1 MIANVHE
8 SLAMRLRMF
17 RAAVPDLAA
26 TARKSTA
33 MLSFLADYEDYFGPL
48 RLLRYITVRTLL
60 AAVTALLIGFII
72 APQLIRKFRELK
84 FGHGYID
91 DRTGE
96 LGATY
101 FDKKHTPT
109 MGGLIIFFSVFL
121 SSVLW
126 AAPNVWVL
134 VSLFVYAALTV
145 PGWRDD
151 YLKVVHKHRGGIS
164 SWEKIGWQSLAT
176 IMALAVLLWHPASAQ
191 KIRELWVPF
200 FKYPVIAHMP
210 WWLLLGLIYLW
221 IVGFSN
227 AINFTDGLDGL
238 AVGCTISVALVFGIM
253 AYAAGNI
260 IISEY
265 LLMSHVPGTG
275 ELTVICGA
283 LIGGCMAFLWY
294 NSHPAEVFMGDT
306 GSLALG
312 GLIGVMAF
320 MIHQPFTLVIVG
332 GVFVAELLSVVI
344 QIGWFKYTKRRF
356 GVGRRVFLMAPI
368 HHHFQKK
375 GWPETKVVLRFW
387 VLSLGCA
394 LAGLATLKL
403 R

>member
-1 MIANVHE
+1 
-8 SLAMRLRMF
+8 
-17 RAAVPDLAA
+17 
-26 TARKSTA
+26 
-33 MLSFLADYEDYFGPL
+33 
-48 RLLRYITVRTLL
+48 
-60 AAVTALLIGFII
+60 
-72 APQLIRKFRELK
+72 
-84 FGHGYID
+84 
-91 DRTGE
+91 
-96 LGATY
+96 
-101 FDKKHTPT
+101 
-109 MGGLIIFFSVFL
+109 
-121 SSVLW
+121 
-126 AAPNVWVL
+126 
-134 VSLFVYAALTV
+134 
-145 PGWRDD
+145 
-151 YLKVVHKHRGGIS
+151 VHKNRNGIS
-164 SWEKIGWQSLAT
+164 SWEKIGWQSLAA
-176 IMALAVLLWHPASAQ
+176 IVALGLLLYHPSSAE

-200 FKYPVIAHMP
+200 LKYPVIAQMP
-210 WWLLLGLIYLW
+210 WWLLLVLIYLW

-253 AYAAGNI
+253 AYAAGNVFI
-260 IISEY
+260 AEY
-265 LLMSHVPGTG
+265 LLMSNVPGTG

-344 QIGWFKYTKRRF
+344 QIGWFKYTKRRS
-356 GVGRRVFLMAPI
+356 GVGQRVFLMAPI

-375 GWPETKVVLRFW
+375 GWPESKVVLRFW

-394 LAGLATLKL
+394 LAGLATLKI

>member
-1 MIANVHE
+1 
-8 SLAMRLRMF
+8 
-17 RAAVPDLAA
+17 
-26 TARKSTA
+26 
-33 MLSFLADYEDYFGPL
+33 MLSWLAQFEDSFGPL
-48 RLLRYITVRTLL
+48 RLFRSVTVRTVL
-60 AAVTALLIGFII
+60 ATLTSLFIGFAIG
-72 APQLIRKFRELK
+72 PRLIRKFRELK

-91 DRTGE
+91 DRTGA

-109 MGGLIIFFSVFL
+109 MGGLIIFLAVFL
-121 SSVLW
+121 SSALW
-126 AAPNVWVL
+126 AAPNIWVV

-151 YLKVVHKHRGGIS
+151 YLKVVHKNRDGIS
-164 SWEKIGWQSLAT
+164 SWEKIGWQTLAT
-176 IMALAVLLWHPASAQ
+176 LVALGALLWHPASAA

-200 FKYPVIAHMP
+200 YKHAIVDYMP
-210 WWLLLGLIYLW
+210 WWLLLIMIYLW
-221 IVGFSN
+221 VVGFSN

-238 AVGCTISVALVFGIM
+238 AVGSMIPVALAFGIM
-253 AYAAGNI
+253 AYLADNVFMADF
-260 IISEY
+260 
-265 LLMSHVPGTG
+265 LLLSHVPGTS
-275 ELTVICGA
+275 ELTVVCGA
-283 LIGGCMAFLWY
+283 LVGGCMAFLWF

-312 GLIGVMAF
+312 GLIGIMAF
-320 MIHQPFTLVIVG
+320 MIHQPLTLVIVG
-332 GVFVAELLSVVI
+332 GVFVMELLSVVI
-344 QIGWFKYTKRRF
+344 QIGWFKYTKRQS

-368 HHHFQKK
+368 HHHFQKC

-387 VLSLGCA
+387 VLSIGCA

>member
-1 MIANVHE
+1 
-8 SLAMRLRMF
+8 
-17 RAAVPDLAA
+17 
-26 TARKSTA
+26 
-33 MLSFLADYEDYFGPL
+33 
-48 RLLRYITVRTLL
+48 
-60 AAVTALLIGFII
+60 
-72 APQLIRKFRELK
+72 
-84 FGHGYID
+84 
-91 DRTGE
+91 
-96 LGATY
+96 
-101 FDKKHTPT
+101 
-109 MGGLIIFFSVFL
+109 MGGLIIFFSVFGA
-121 SSVLW
+121 SVLW
-126 AAPNVWVL
+126 AAPTNVWVF

-145 PGWRDD
+145 PGFRDD
-151 YLKVVHKHRGGIS
+151 YLKVVHKNRDGIS
-164 SWEKIGWQSLAT
+164 SWEKIGWQTLAT
-176 IMALAVLLWHPASAQ
+176 LGALGVLLWHPASAQ

-200 FKYPVIAHMP
+200 VKHPIVAHMP
-210 WWLLLGLIYLW
+210 WWLLLVLIYLW
-221 IVGFSN
+221 VVGFSN

-238 AVGCTISVALVFGIM
+238 AVGCTITVVLVFAIM
-253 AYAAGNI
+253 AYVAGNVI
-260 IISEY
+260 YSEY
-265 LLMSHVPGTG
+265 LLTSYVPGAG

-283 LIGGCMAFLWY
+283 LIGGCMAFLWF

-332 GVFVAELLSVVI
+332 GVFVMELLSVVV
-344 QIGWFKYTKRRF
+344 QVGWFKFTKRRF
-356 GVGRRVFLMAPI
+356 GEGRRVFLMAPI

>member
-1 MIANVHE
+1 
-8 SLAMRLRMF
+8 
-17 RAAVPDLAA
+17 
-26 TARKSTA
+26 
-33 MLSFLADYEDYFGPL
+33 MLSYLADYESYFGPL

-60 AAVTALLIGFII
+60 AAITALVIGFII
-72 APQLIRKFRELK
+72 APRLIAKFRELK

-91 DRTGE
+91 DRTGA

-109 MGGLIIFFSVFL
+109 MGGLIIFLSVFV

-126 AAPNVWVL
+126 ATPNVWVF
-134 VSLFVYAALTV
+134 VALFVYAALTV

-151 YLKVVHKHRGGIS
+151 YLKVVHKNRDGIS

-176 IMALAVLLWHPASAQ
+176 VVALGLLLWHPASSE

-200 FKYPVIAHMP
+200 VKQAVIPHMH
-210 WWLLLGLIYLW
+210 WAVLLVLIYLW

-253 AYAAGNI
+253 AYAAGNVI
-260 IISEY
+260 LSEY

-356 GVGRRVFLMAPI
+356 GEGRRVFLMAPI

>member
-1 MIANVHE
+1 MHQPLSPAPFH
-8 SLAMRLRMF
+8 
-17 RAAVPDLAA
+17 
-26 TARKSTA
+26 
-33 MLSFLADYEDYFGPL
+33 MLSLLADYEHVFGPL
-48 RLLRYITVRTLL
+48 RLLRYITVRTLF
-60 AAVTALLIGFII
+60 AAVTALIIGFLI
-72 APQLIRKFRELK
+72 APKLIARFRALK

-91 DRTGE
+91 DRTGS

-109 MGGLIIFFSVFL
+109 MGGLIIFLSVFL

-126 AAPNVWVL
+126 AGPNIWVF

-151 YLKVVHKHRGGIS
+151 YLKVVHKNRNGIS
-164 SWEKIGWQSLAT
+164 SWEKISWQSLAAVV
-176 IMALAVLLWHPASAQ
+176 ALGLLLYHPSSAA
-191 KIRELWVPF
+191 KIRELWIPF
-200 FKYPVIAHMP
+200 LKYPIIAQMP
-210 WWLLLGLIYLW
+210 WWLLLLLIYLW

-253 AYAAGNI
+253 AYAAGNVL
-260 IISEY
+260 ISEY
-265 LLMSHVPGTG
+265 LLMSNVPGTG

-344 QIGWFKYTKRRF
+344 QIGFFKYTKRRF
-356 GVGRRVFLMAPI
+356 GVGKRVFLMAPI

-375 GWPETKVVLRFW
+375 GWPESKVVLRFW

-394 LAGLATLKL
+394 LAGLATMKL

>member
-1 MIANVHE
+1 
-8 SLAMRLRMF
+8 
-17 RAAVPDLAA
+17 
-26 TARKSTA
+26 
-33 MLSFLADYEDYFGPL
+33 MLSYLADFENVFGPL
-48 RLLRYITVRTLL
+48 RLLRYITVRTVF
-60 AAVTALLIGFII
+60 AAATALLIGFVIG
-72 APQLIRKFRELK
+72 PLLIRRFRELK

-91 DRTGE
+91 DRTGA

-109 MGGLIIFFSVFL
+109 MGGLIIFLAVFI
-121 SSVLW
+121 SSALW
-126 AAPNVWVL
+126 AAPNIWVI
-134 VSLFVYAALTV
+134 VSLFIYGALTV

-151 YLKVVHKHRGGIS
+151 YLKVVHKNRDGIS
-164 SWEKIGWQSLAT
+164 SWEKIAWQTAAT
-176 IMALAVLLWHPASAQ
+176 LIALGVLLWHPASTE

-200 FKYPVIAHMP
+200 VKYPVLAAMP
-210 WWLLLGLIYLW
+210 VALLLVLIYLW

-227 AINFTDGLDGL
+227 AINLTDGLDGL
-238 AVGCTISVALVFGIM
+238 AVGCTITVALVFGIM
-253 AYAAGNI
+253 AYVAGNVKLADYLF
-260 IISEY
+260 ISY
-265 LLMSHVPGTG
+265 VPGVG

-332 GVFVAELLSVVI
+332 GVFVMELLSVVL
-344 QIGWFKYTKRRF
+344 QVGWFKYTKRRF
-356 GVGRRVFLMAPI
+356 GAGRRLFLMAPI